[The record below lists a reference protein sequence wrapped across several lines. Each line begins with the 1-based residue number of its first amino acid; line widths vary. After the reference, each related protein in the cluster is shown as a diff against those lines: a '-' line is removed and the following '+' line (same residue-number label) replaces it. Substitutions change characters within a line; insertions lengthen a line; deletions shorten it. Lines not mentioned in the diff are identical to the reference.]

1 MDELEPVKSKTEDL
15 MEHISDYTEARWN
28 LAVLDTA
35 EKTAGVVSSLATITI
50 LGFAMGFGLI
60 FLSIGIAWWV
70 GQQLHNMSLGFFV
83 VAAFYAFLSIIL
95 YLIKDTFI
103 KIPVVN
109 SVIKKFYHES

>member
-1 MDELEPVKSKTEDL
+1 MELEPIKSKTEDL
-15 MEHISDYTEARWN
+15 IDHISDYTEARWN

-35 EKTAGVVSSLATITI
+35 EKTSEVVSSLATITI
-50 LGFAMGFGLI
+50 LGLSIGLGLI
-60 FLSIGIAWWV
+60 FLSTGIAWWI
-70 GQQLHNMSLGFFV
+70 GQQLHSISLGFFI

-109 SVIKKFYHES
+109 SIIRKFYHES